1 VDGEVV
7 LAADDAAAV
16 LAGGVVVDH
25 GMVFEA
31 PRLVP
36 GETSMKQRHERDE
49 RGPAQRKKR
58 GCPPLGACP
67 ARMAH
72 RLPGEF
78 PGPPVPVRRAA
89 PGSVQVTDP
98 ARAHRAG
105 HPGGLRAGVL
115 ETADYFA
122 SFPTPA
128 SCSERWNP
136 YTPGRFLHLR

>member
-1 VDGEVV
+1 M
-7 LAADDAAAV
+7 LAADDVQGDDAAV

-25 GMVFEA
+25 GVVFEA

-36 GETSMKQRHERDE
+36 GETSMKQRHERD
-49 RGPAQRKKR
+49 PARRKKR

-67 ARMAH
+67 ARMTR

-78 PGPPVPVRRAA
+78 PGPPVPVRRAV

-98 ARAHRAG
+98 ARAYRAG

-122 SFPTPA
+122 SFPTP
-128 SCSERWNP
+128 SNGSERWNP
-136 YTPGRFLHLR
+136 YAPGRFLHLR

>member
-1 VDGEVV
+1 MV
-7 LAADDAAAV
+7 LAADDVMGDDAAV
-16 LAGGVVVDH
+16 LAGGIVVDH
-25 GMVFEA
+25 GVVFEA

-36 GETSMKQRHERDE
+36 GETSMKQRHER
-49 RGPAQRKKR
+49 GPARRKKR
-58 GCPPLGACP
+58 GCPQLGACP

-78 PGPPVPVRRAA
+78 PGPPVPGRRAV

-98 ARAHRAG
+98 ARAYRAG

-122 SFPTPA
+122 SFPTPS